1 MDYSKYYENKKNEK
15 CIHFRNMHSYCYNNK
30 SCDGQFINSIFDND
44 EYTRLNI
51 FTIIKNEII
60 NVLSVIK
67 KYEYNKNLDS
77 SIIDS
82 LFILYNSINNLNT
95 NLKEDID
102 TQHFNNKLDIY
113 HIAPFLN
120 IIRNNSIFYKI
131 KLTSLHSLDHI
142 LKYSSSYFNEKC
154 YDEGSSS
161 KHNFYIPI
169 DNKQEAKANSN
180 NDNTKKDPNELS
192 ENNSA
197 KPNDKKDETTN
208 TNQLDK
214 INEKNHKKKKYIF
227 FSKNYKLYK
236 KFNFKKEE
244 NSEILINKGNNIINI
259 SIETLLNA
267 PINYNNISHEEIILY
282 DTVVLFN
289 NILNNA
295 IKVVDRKN
303 IIKIICYLFKIYKN
317 NKYSLLFKTNC
328 EALLKNILYIVIN
341 SVIVT
346 NTIDTHLMNN
356 HSQENPISDT
366 HTLDNH
372 TGDNNIVCYSINST
386 DDNFIHDIL
395 TIILILINNNK
406 NKFVADLIK
415 TNECINLYND
425 IYENETSQES
435 LESINILSFRLLN
448 IVLETC
454 GYLLIS
460 KNFDALSNIIRCLF
474 FHITSSS
481 FILMCKSMR
490 TYINIFILYKKH
502 FCIYN
507 EIFINI
513 LLNLLKSNTL
523 KNVSE
528 TTLLTLSNFFVENV
542 LFEIYCNHDV
552 NLYASNLLENL
563 IQAILDLSTNFTQ
576 NTTIMNEVIFKIIKN
591 ILQIL
596 KPYSAID
603 NNNTDSNYLVENS
616 NNNSN
621 KLLNSS
627 SNRLNELDYTNQ
639 LITQFRNDIYSNAFD
654 YVIINSQKK
663 KKKKKEKEKE
673 RNTKSNTKC
682 KKDAKKEV
690 IENSKKTDKYTH
702 VNNGKSEQK
711 KGKHPN
717 NVENTLENS
726 EKNVNENKNLNT
738 NNGVTNDSKKNSFRE
753 GEGYKKYSSEKNE
766 LKKSNMNELYFLNFL
781 TSSKDKSY
789 INFCSVLL
797 FEYLKECI
805 KINYIK
811 DKDNFL
817 RKKKKRK
824 EILQKSATIFNTLK
838 NKSIDELI
846 KMRIIQ
852 THDTINEIN
861 QNNSKILNSVIIDKN
876 GNLIDYS
883 TKSDQNPQNTA
894 NHVSLE
900 KEHTETAEALSHVNS
915 RGNENSGSIE
925 KNKDGNNDNNVASQ
939 IDYTSKDTEKN
950 EADERQINSK
960 QINKDSENNN
970 ISDDKKDV
978 IANKESPEHT
988 NVNIEEGKTSEEK
1001 KGDDTNNELLN
1012 EEKNSFNNGN
1022 SNNDVSKLHPNC
1034 EENQSSKKID
1044 TPNPNSHS
1052 QPNLMEDKYF
1062 LKSLA
1067 MFLRYNPFL
1076 DKEFVGEYI
1085 SHRKCIN
1092 VLKHY
1097 VRLFD
1102 FCNLSLLS
1110 SLRLFLHCFKLP
1122 GEAQLIERILEHFS
1136 LCLFYSNPICGDLDK
1151 VYKVSNGKVICL
1163 LKEEEL
1169 ANIKRY
1175 ILIDYLSES
1184 GHANNTVNETE
1195 RCNDTQNTNKNTSEY
1210 INNEN
1215 TEESHNV
1222 GSFKTFTS
1230 EFTEFEEKI
1239 DFKKNEDRDDNVHK
1253 NVYYISKKIQSMSEE
1268 EIKKKYVVVEN
1279 SDVIFILTYSIIMLN
1294 TDLHNNQVKNKMKLE
1309 EFIKNNRGIN
1319 NGKNIDRIY
1328 LENLYNCILHEEIKL
1343 FSNAQNIYTN
1353 DNQYWKLLEQR
1364 KEYYK
1369 NYYPFKEKEIHIY
1382 KYDINKLLIKNNFI
1396 PIFFEIFKRTS
1407 NINLIENCLGIFKM
1421 LINNLS
1427 YYHDVENVNKLC
1439 YIFKHLNFYL
1449 TQKTQSL
1456 IYLLFHFIKKSHNL
1470 LRDGWII
1477 YINSVLKLI
1486 TIDLVPTF
1494 FYPHLYINNTQ
1505 FNNDKEDLNI
1515 KYKRGNSIETFN
1527 INKTITDIYHHPFLV
1542 FKKNVKKLNKPK
1554 WIDEFSSIFFSRN
1567 NNNENNKLLVMF
1579 KENNGEKAEDDKK
1592 KKKKNEKKNQENIN
1606 NGKNTSYDDQNLKQM
1621 EEENEGDDENN
1632 DDDDHDNMDYIY
1644 VHIKPDPKSGDNS
1657 TNNNN
1662 NNKNNNNNN
1671 AIIDNINIYKR
1682 LKLDIYN
1689 FFTINDFYN
1698 NMITNLNINSFVY
1711 LLKILIIKS
1720 SIDTDNEHNNNLNAM
1735 NSKTELHNSSI
1746 KSQVQNQIYLTNE
1759 NNKGHGVNNPC
1770 DNLNDSNAILVNS
1783 DNSFNLFYYNKKKM
1797 LTSQMFFHIMY
1808 FKINY
1813 TYILYDMI
1821 VKEHFNYLKYKN
1833 EKYRNDFFKAPN
1845 DKLEQTNASSYCY
1858 SSKYEYKE
1866 NNNTNHQNGHIEDQE
1881 TQQNKYDI
1889 TLDNI
1894 YDTDNC
1900 TDASSTL
1907 SDISDMSSDSIFTKK
1922 QMKVIDMQSINSNNA
1937 KGNLNL
1943 PNKNEKDNLKGN
1955 SRFEEIFA
1963 YAYDEEEENEEGYEE
1978 SGEESDQDSE
1988 SDDNSNN
1995 EDCNEKDSKTGIDYE
2010 RTNKNKY
2017 ASIKKMD
2024 KSINKN
2030 SHSKNKK
2037 VNKKNNIDNYNNIND
2052 TNNMNE
2058 ERRKEFLIENI
2069 KRNIFMKI
2077 YIMHLKAIVFSF
2089 EQFFNLLNK
2098 FLSINYNNTVFV
2110 NIYNSIF
2117 SDFPIENIKVL
2128 SEEEVLKDNW
2138 YNIYDDDFENISKN
2152 CKYNEQNP
2160 NINDI
2165 EASLF
2170 LVKIANPDD
2179 NSNNEKEEDWL
2190 YIEQLIMSIMNFS
2203 YICLYVY
2210 QHNKT
2215 KKNKMLKKFK
2225 MDSNHNNNIND
2236 PFFSRYAEMKK
2247 KNNKFFFLCG
2257 IYLIYILQ
2265 FLKKHILYRFID
2277 KIIYILE
2284 KISKNVYVNSCI
2296 INIYLHMLQLI
2307 TPNNIL
2313 YKNTNNTNISLTD
2326 KDIYI
2331 YIEKATVYTES
2342 INNIINNNA
2351 VLLKLNNFNIENIVL
2366 SLLPYLLYFNNKK
2379 EEINAHISSIN
2390 SECLH
2395 IISNIYYKS
2404 IYMYMNSSKKNLKI
2418 NQAILDSGSA
2428 KSDNGSGSK
2437 NSDNITFEQ
2446 IIELKKL
2453 YIFLLTCF
2461 VLSLACSFSSKRTRS
2476 EAYIKLQQFLFNE
2489 NYIFKKVNK
2498 NEQNKAGKNDK
2509 NQKHDK
2515 YFYRDEKLID
2525 LINNFIILPL
2535 ITYNYYFPF
2544 ICKNLY
2550 DDKTND
2556 KNALNDNKNG
2566 QGNMKNDNSTSEQIN
2581 NYCKKALLNFNL
2593 HHKKS
2598 INIHDKTYKEN
2609 GYEKCGCIINY
2620 KNIENIDNNL
2630 NEFNNI
2636 YNYANDYYIHTMLH
2650 KQYNYYFSYLYAK
2663 KMLTYDNVCYRKSM
2677 SISFVSHIIL
2687 SFLYS
2692 LLNSSE
2698 EGNSDYSDINN
2709 KDEDLKNDNNQIRDE
2724 QNKEDKTSKNYYS
2737 ILSDE
2742 GKILNKEDNSIKL
2755 YELLCVNNES
2765 PCNKIVTQTKCG
2777 SKCIYYF
2784 LKHFY
2789 HTLLTIKEETQKI
2802 LNIYKETFIENIKNI
2817 IYVSSSYVYNLK
2829 EERINCF
2836 SHIKNGLHFLSE
2848 EEKKLLNPCNIPTS
2862 DINDSNNNNTNGN
2875 KIPEL
2880 DNDIVINLSKLQI
2893 NVRISMIVVYHILY
2907 DDNNQND
2914 IFKGIFEEL
2923 LNVLL
2928 TKYAIIS
2935 NPVDENEANNPGKE
2949 SIDNA
2954 QEDKNEQNDLLNP
2967 KEKEQLETK
2976 SSNES
2981 KSNEEEKPQDE
2992 PKPVESAN

>member
-1 MDYSKYYENKKNEK
+1 MKMEYSKYYENKKSEK
-15 CIHFRNMHSYCYNNK
+15 CIHFRNMQSFCYNNK

-95 NLKEDID
+95 SLKEEID
-102 TQHFNNKLDIY
+102 TQNFNNKLDIY

-131 KLTSLHSLDHI
+131 KVASLHSLDHI

-169 DNKQEAKANSN
+169 DNKQEAKTNSN
-180 NDNTKKDPNELS
+180 NDNNKNDSNASS

-197 KPNDKKDETTN
+197 KPNDKKDETAN
-208 TNQLDK
+208 ANQLDK
-214 INEKNHKKKKYIF
+214 INEKNQKKKKYIF
-227 FSKNYKLYK
+227 FPKNYRLYK
-236 KFNFKKEE
+236 RFHFKKEE
-244 NSEILINKGNNIINI
+244 SSEILINKGNNIINI

-267 PINYNNISHEEIILY
+267 PINYNNVSHEEIILY
-282 DTVVLFN
+282 DTMVLFN
-289 NILNNA
+289 NILNNT

-303 IIKIICYLFKIYKN
+303 IIKIICYIFKIYKS
-317 NKYSLLFKTNC
+317 NKYSLLFKANC

-341 SVIVT
+341 NVIVT
-346 NTIDTHLMNN
+346 NTIEPHLMNH
-356 HSQENPISDT
+356 HSQEHPISDA

-372 TGDNNIVCYSINST
+372 TGENNIVCYSINST

-415 TNECINLYND
+415 TSECVNLYND
-425 IYENETSQES
+425 IYENENSQES
-435 LESINILSFRLLN
+435 LESINILAFRLLN

-454 GYLLIS
+454 GYLLIN

-513 LLNLLKSNTL
+513 LLKLLKSNAL

-563 IQAILDLSTNFTQ
+563 IQSILDLSANFTQ
-576 NTTIMNEVIFKIIKN
+576 NTTIMNEAIFKIIKN

-596 KPYSAID
+596 KPYTGIND
-603 NNNTDSNYLVENS
+603 NNTNNNSGSNYLIENANKS
-616 NNNSN
+616 STKLLNNSN
-621 KLLNSS
+621 
-627 SNRLNELDYTNQ
+627 NRLNELDYTNQ

-654 YVIINSQKK
+654 YVIMNSQKK
-663 KKKKKEKEKE
+663 KKKKKEKE
-673 RNTKSNTKC
+673 RNTKNNTENKN
-682 KKDAKKEV
+682 DAEKTP
-690 IENSKKTDKYTH
+690 IENSKQTDTYANA
-702 VNNGKSEQK
+702 NNDNCEQK
-711 KGKHPN
+711 KEKHTN
-717 NVENTLENS
+717 NVENTERS
-726 EKNVNENKNLNT
+726 EKNVNENKNVST
-738 NNGVTNDSKKNSFRE
+738 NDSVTNDNNKNSFRE
-753 GEGYKKYSSEKNE
+753 GEGYKKHSSEENE

-805 KINYIK
+805 KIDYIK
-811 DKDNFL
+811 NKDNFL
-817 RKKKKRK
+817 RKKKERK

-846 KMRIIQ
+846 KMRILQ
-852 THDTINEIN
+852 THDTINEVN
-861 QNNSKILNSVIIDKN
+861 QNNSKILNSGIIDKN

-883 TKSDQNPQNTA
+883 TESDKNPQNSD
-894 NHVSLE
+894 NQVSSE
-900 KEHTETAEALSHVNS
+900 KEHTETAETPSHVNS
-915 RGNENSGSIE
+915 TG
-925 KNKDGNNDNNVASQ
+925 NDNAENAEKDNDGSNDNKVASQ
-939 IDYTSKDTEKN
+939 MDGASKETEENGGTQPQEEN
-950 EADERQINSK
+950 ESGDRQTDVE
-960 QINKDSENNN
+960 QINKDSEDNN
-970 ISDDKKDV
+970 ISNDKKED
-978 IANKESPEHT
+978 IANKETSEHT
-988 NVNIEEGKTSEEK
+988 NKNIEEGKISEEK
-1001 KGDDTNNELLN
+1001 KGDNMNNGLSN
-1012 EEKNSFNNGN
+1012 EENNNN
-1022 SNNDVSKLHPNC
+1022 SNNDASKSNPNC
-1034 EENQSSKKID
+1034 EESQNSKKND
-1044 TPNPNSHS
+1044 THNSNSHC
-1052 QPNLMEDKYF
+1052 QQNLMEDKYF

-1085 SHRKCIN
+1085 SHRKYIN

-1110 SLRLFLHCFKLP
+1110 SLRLFLYCFKLP

-1136 LCLFYSNPICGDLDK
+1136 LCLFYSNPICEDLDK
-1151 VYKVSNGKVICL
+1151 VYKLSNGKVICL

-1184 GHANNTVNETE
+1184 GYTNNTVNDTE
-1195 RCNDTQNTNKNTSEY
+1195 RCNDSQNTTKNNSEC
-1210 INNEN
+1210 ISNEN
-1215 TEESHNV
+1215 TEQSHNIV
-1222 GSFKTFTS
+1222 TSKTIAS
-1230 EFTEFEEKI
+1230 EFSEFEEKI
-1239 DFKKNEDRDDNVHK
+1239 DFKKNEDRDDNVHR
-1253 NVYYISKKIQSMSEE
+1253 NVYYMSKKIQSMSEE
-1268 EIKKKYVVVEN
+1268 EIKKKYVIVEN

-1369 NYYPFKEKEIHIY
+1369 NYHPYKEKSAHIY

-1407 NINLIENCLGIFKM
+1407 NINLIENCLGIFKT

-1427 YYHDVENVNKLC
+1427 YYHDVENINKLC
-1439 YIFKHLNFYL
+1439 YIFKYINFYL

-1456 IYLLFHFIKKSHNL
+1456 IYLLFHFIKKTYNI

-1477 YINSVLKLI
+1477 YINSILKLI

-1505 FNNDKEDLNI
+1505 FNSDKESLNV
-1515 KYKRGNSIETFN
+1515 KYKRGNSIETYN
-1527 INKTITDIYHHPFLV
+1527 INKTITEIYHHPFLV

-1554 WIDEFSSIFFSRN
+1554 WIDEFSSIFFSRH

-1579 KENNGEKAEDDKK
+1579 KENNAEKTEDDKK
-1592 KKKKNEKKNQENIN
+1592 KKKKNEKKNQENTN
-1606 NGKNTSYDDQNLKQM
+1606 NGKNTSPNDQSSKQI

-1632 DDDDHDNMDYIY
+1632 DEDDHDNMDYIY
-1644 VHIKPDPKSGDNS
+1644 VHVKPDPKSGDNS

-1662 NNKNNNNNN
+1662 NNNKNNNNNSNN

-1689 FFTINDFYN
+1689 FFTVNDFYS
-1698 NMITNLNINSFVY
+1698 NMVTNLNINSFVY

-1720 SIDTDNEHNNNLNAM
+1720 SIDTDSEHINNLNTM
-1735 NSKTELHNSSI
+1735 NSKTELHHSSI
-1746 KSQVQNQIYLTNE
+1746 KSQVQNQVYLTNE
-1759 NNKGHGVNNPC
+1759 NNKGHGVNTPC
-1770 DNLNDSNAILVNS
+1770 DNINDTNAILVNS
-1783 DNSFNLFYYNKKKM
+1783 DNSFNVFYCNKKKL

-1821 VKEHFNYLKYKN
+1821 VKEDFNYLKYKN
-1833 EKYRNDFFKAPN
+1833 EKSRNYFLKETTN
-1845 DKLEQTNASSYCY
+1845 DEIDQANTSLYHY
-1858 SSKYEYKE
+1858 SLKHECKE
-1866 NNNTNHQNGHIEDQE
+1866 NNDINPQNDHIEDQE
-1881 TQQNKYDI
+1881 VQQNKYDI

-1900 TDASSTL
+1900 SDASSAI
-1907 SDISDMSSDSIFTKK
+1907 SDISDISSDSIVTKK
-1922 QMKVIDMQSINSNNA
+1922 KTKMIDMQCINSNNA
-1937 KGNLNL
+1937 KDNLNL
-1943 PNKNEKDNLKGN
+1943 PKKNEKDNLKGD
-1955 SRFEEIFA
+1955 SKFEEIFTC
-1963 YAYDEEEENEEGYEE
+1963 AYDEEEDEEKEEDHEE
-1978 SGEESDQDSE
+1978 SNEESDQDSE
-1988 SDDNSNN
+1988 SDDSSNN
-1995 EDCNEKDSKTGIDYE
+1995 EDCNEKDSKIDSDHE
-2010 RTNKNKY
+2010 QANKNKF
-2017 ASIKKMD
+2017 ASFKKID
-2024 KSINKN
+2024 ESINKH
-2030 SHSKNKK
+2030 SHSKNKM
-2037 VNKKNNIDNYNNIND
+2037 VNKKNSITNYNNIYNI
-2052 TNNMNE
+2052 NNRNE
-2058 ERRKEFLIENI
+2058 EKEKEFIIGNI
-2069 KRNIFMKI
+2069 KRNIFMKT
-2077 YIMHLKAIVFSF
+2077 YIMHLKAIVLAF

-2110 NIYNSIF
+2110 NVYNRIF
-2117 SDFPIENIKVL
+2117 NDFPIENVKIL
-2128 SEEEVLKDNW
+2128 SEEEVLKDNCC
-2138 YNIYDDDFENISKN
+2138 NIYDDDFENISKKYN
-2152 CKYNEQNP
+2152 YNEQNL

-2170 LVKIANPDD
+2170 LVKNANPDD
-2179 NSNNEKEEDWL
+2179 SNTNEKEEDWL

-2215 KKNKMLKKFK
+2215 KKNKFLKKLK
-2225 MDSNHNNNIND
+2225 MASNNGND
-2236 PFFSRYAEMKK
+2236 IFFSKYAEMKR

-2265 FLKKHILYRFID
+2265 FLKKNILYRFID

-2366 SLLPYLLYFNNKK
+2366 SLLPYLLYFNSKK

-2404 IYMYMNSSKKNLKI
+2404 VYMYMNSSKKSLKTS
-2418 NQAILDSGSA
+2418 QAILDSGSA
-2428 KSDNGSGSK
+2428 N
-2437 NSDNITFEQ
+2437 NENITFEQ

-2476 EAYIKLQQFLFNE
+2476 EAYIKLQEFLFNE
-2489 NYIFKKVNK
+2489 NYIFKNVNK
-2498 NEQNKAGKNDK
+2498 DEQSKTGKHDK
-2509 NQKHDK
+2509 HQKHDK

-2544 ICKNLY
+2544 ICKNLC
-2550 DDKTND
+2550 DDKTKDNNDQCDMKD
-2556 KNALNDNKNG
+2556 KNSASD
-2566 QGNMKNDNSTSEQIN
+2566 EVN

-2593 HHKKS
+2593 HHKRS
-2598 INIHDKTYKEN
+2598 IDIHDSTYEEN

-2620 KNIENIDNNL
+2620 KNIENIDNNS

-2698 EGNSDYSDINN
+2698 EGKSDDSSIKN
-2709 KDEDLKNDNNQIRDE
+2709 KEDNLKNDDNQIGDE
-2724 QNKEDKTSKNYYS
+2724 KNNDDKTTKNYYS
-2737 ILSDE
+2737 NLSDE
-2742 GKILNKEDNSIKL
+2742 GKIINKEDNSVKL

-2765 PCNKIVTQTKCG
+2765 PSNKIVTQTKCG

-2817 IYVSSSYVYNLK
+2817 IYVSSSYAYNLK
-2829 EERINCF
+2829 DERINCF
-2836 SHIKNGLHFLSE
+2836 SHIKNGLHFLSD
-2848 EEKKLLNPCNIPTS
+2848 EEKKHLNPCNIPTD
-2862 DINDSNNNNTNGN
+2862 DINDSNNDNANEN

-2880 DNDIVINLSKLQI
+2880 DNDIVANISKLQI
-2893 NVRISMIVVYHILY
+2893 NVRISMIIVYHILY

-2914 IFKGIFEEL
+2914 VFNDIFEEL

-2935 NPVDENEANNPGKE
+2935 NPLDENEADHHEKE
-2949 SIDNA
+2949 AIDDA
-2954 QEDKNEQNDLLNP
+2954 QEDKNEQNDLLNT
-2967 KEKEQLETK
+2967 KEKEQPETK
-2976 SSNES
+2976 NDGEL
-2981 KSNEEEKPQDE
+2981 KTNEEEKPQE
-2992 PKPVESAN
+2992 ESKPVENS